1 VGRSRE
7 QVVTASDRATI
18 DRLWDRF
25 GAAWFEGGKDYPK
38 LALTRIG
45 MRKTLSSPCAAVVG
59 SPRL

>member
-1 VGRSRE
+1 
-7 QVVTASDRATI
+7 VVTASDRATI

-25 GAAWFEGGKDYPK
+25 GAAWFEGGKDDPK